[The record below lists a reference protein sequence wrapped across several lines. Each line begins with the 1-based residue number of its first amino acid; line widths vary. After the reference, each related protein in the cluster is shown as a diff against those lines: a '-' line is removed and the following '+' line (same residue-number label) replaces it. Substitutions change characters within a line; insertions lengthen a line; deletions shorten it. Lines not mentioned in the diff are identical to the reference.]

1 MMLNIGITQRI
12 HFIKEYNEYRDE
24 LDQSWSNLFANLG
37 IMQIILPN
45 NSELIKN
52 NYIDNLNLNGV
63 ILSGGEFK
71 ENNNNN
77 VGLKNRNEF
86 ENNLISYCIGNK
98 IPILG
103 VCRGMQ
109 ILNNFFGGKLEKID
123 NHVGKYHN
131 IKNFSKLS
139 ISKNVNSY
147 HEFKLSKDNLPENFE
162 IIATDLDGEIE
173 SILDKK
179 NNLLGIMWHPER
191 NNPFDKNDLKLMS
204 DFFNL

>member
-1 MMLNIGITQRI
+1 MRNIGITQRI

-24 LDQSWSNLFANLG
+24 LDQRWSSLFANIG
-37 IMQIILPN
+37 ILQIILPN
-45 NSELIKN
+45 NSELFKSKA
-52 NYIDNLNLNGV
+52 IDSLGLNGV

-71 ENNNNN
+71 ENNDNN

-86 ENNLISYCIGNK
+86 ENNLINHCIENK
-98 IPILG
+98 IPIIG

-123 NHVGKYHN
+123 NHVGKYHE
-131 IKNFSKLS
+131 IKNLS
-139 ISKNVNSY
+139 GFPISKKVNSY
-147 HEFKLSKDNLPENFE
+147 HEFKLSKDKLPENFE

-191 NNPFDKNDLKLMS
+191 NDPIDKNDIKLFS
-204 DFFNL
+204 KFFNL

>member
-1 MMLNIGITQRI
+1 MRNIGITQRI
-12 HFIKEYNEYRDE
+12 HFISEYNEYRDE
-24 LDQSWSNLFANLG
+24 LDQRWSSLFANIG
-37 IMQIILPN
+37 ILQIILPN
-45 NSELIKN
+45 NSELFKSKA
-52 NYIDNLNLNGV
+52 IDSLNLNGV

-71 ENNNNN
+71 ENNDNN

-86 ENNLISYCIGNK
+86 ENNLINHCIENK
-98 IPILG
+98 IPIIG

-123 NHVGKYHN
+123 NHVGKYHE
-131 IKNFSKLS
+131 IKNLS
-139 ISKNVNSY
+139 RFPISKKVNSY
-147 HEFKLSKDNLPENFE
+147 HEFKLSKDKLPENFE

-191 NNPFDKNDLKLMS
+191 NDPFDKNDLELFS
-204 DFFNL
+204 EFFNL